1 MLAEMDLDAF
11 GISTD
16 SPTGIKK
23 AYLMRDVHAMDEN
36 GVMHKGI
43 DAIILILR
51 WHPRGKYLAPVLAL
65 PGIRHA
71 GAGVY
76 RIIATNRHRWFGRL

>member
-1 MLAEMDLDAF
+1 MLAEMDLDAY
-11 GISTD
+11 GISETAPETV
-16 SPTGIKK
+16 SKE
-23 AYLMRDVHAMDEN
+23 ALMRDVHALDEN

-51 WHPRGKYLAPVLAL
+51 WHPRGKYIAPVLAL

-71 GAGVY
+71 GALVY
-76 RIIATNRHRWFGRL
+76 RIIATNRYRWFGRR